1 MKFFSSLLVFAILH
15 HKGSKDWELSERNF
29 QEMLKTTVTDHVC
42 PNAER
47 SQRRSSD
54 TDCFATFIHSS
65 SFRPRTYQ
73 LQEIIT
79 TSLFVKNCVNAP
91 TGILNTQSFLKTRSR
106 ISVRTHGSR
115 THCQWYR
122 NLADRYPSF
131 PLDHIDHHA
140 ALTFAIVF
148 GAAIPEA
155 CYCLP
160 CLCIVLSL
168 PSTIIFLCPSAP
180 KLAQ

>member
-1 MKFFSSLLVFAILH
+1 MH
-15 HKGSKDWELSERNF
+15 HKGKQRLGAAQKKR
-29 QEMLKTTVTDHVC
+29 
-42 PNAER
+42 PGNAEDTSHR
-47 SQRRSSD
+47 SHLSKCRTLSTTIFGHALFRNIYSL
-54 TDCFATFIHSS
+54 FIFSS
-65 SFRPRTYQ
+65 SNTPTPRNYH
-73 LQEIIT
+73 IT
-79 TSLFVKNCVNAP
+79 VFKNCVNAP
-91 TGILNTQSFLKTRSR
+91 IGILNTQSFVEHQIKDFRENAH
-106 ISVRTHGSR
+106 THYFGCHRR

-131 PLDHIDHHA
+131 PLDHIDHHV

-168 PSTIIFLCPSAP
+168 QSTIIFLCPSAP